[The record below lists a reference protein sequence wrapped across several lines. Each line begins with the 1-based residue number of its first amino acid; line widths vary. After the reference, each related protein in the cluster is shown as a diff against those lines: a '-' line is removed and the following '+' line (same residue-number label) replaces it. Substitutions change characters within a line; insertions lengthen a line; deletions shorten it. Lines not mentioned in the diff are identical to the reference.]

1 MNASLALNNTS
12 LMSMLRAAYEVFDN
26 THLSTLRNMIEPY
39 EISSDVFRQLLGNLS
54 LPSMK
59 SEFVKELHTLQE
71 MMDEKEERTSWKR
84 EFVYYA
90 ASMCHLFYNK
100 YDPKT
105 GLYALAKDSKP
116 VFYEFCNGPLSYIWL
131 ASDAHGMLTCIQSFY
146 ATDHMPNVLGITVL
160 RRTKMGS
167 MLPLRF
173 DLEIG
178 DTKQHRIVALM
189 DVVVD
194 LDKGRVNVKKCDVIF
209 LRRSFALLLSFGMV
223 YNSLQMVCHNDE
235 DDGCSLKQLPVA
247 LHLLP

>member
-1 MNASLALNNTS
+1 
-12 LMSMLRAAYEVFDN
+12 MSMLRAAYEVFDN
-26 THLSTLRNMIEPY
+26 THLSTMKSMIEPY
-39 EISSDVFRQLLGNLS
+39 DISSDVFRQLLGNLS

-59 SEFVKELHTLQE
+59 SEFVKELDALRSLME
-71 MMDEKEERTSWKR
+71 EKEPNASWKS

-90 ASMCHLFYNK
+90 VSMCHLFYSK
-100 YDPKT
+100 YNPKT

-160 RRTKMGS
+160 RRSKMGS

-173 DLEIG
+173 DLDINANK
-178 DTKQHRIVALM
+178 THRIVALM
-189 DVVVD
+189 EVIVD
-194 LDKGRVNVKKCDVIF
+194 LDKQRVNVKKCDVIF

-223 YNSLQMVCHNDE
+223 YNSLQLVCHNEE
-235 DDGCSLKQLPVA
+235 DDGCGLKQLPVA

>member
-1 MNASLALNNTS
+1 
-12 LMSMLRAAYEVFDN
+12 MSMLRAAYEVFDN
-26 THLSTLRNMIEPY
+26 THLSTMKSMIEPY
-39 EISSDVFRQLLGNLS
+39 DISSDVFRQLLGNLT

-59 SEFVKELHTLQE
+59 SEFVKELDALKSLME
-71 MMDEKEERTSWKR
+71 EKEPNASWKS

-90 ASMCHLFYNK
+90 VSMCHLFYNK
-100 YDPKT
+100 YNPKT

-146 ATDHMPNVLGITVL
+146 ATDHMPNVLGMTVL
-160 RRTKMGS
+160 RRSKMGS

-173 DLEIG
+173 DLEINANK
-178 DTKQHRIVALM
+178 THRIVALM
-189 DVVVD
+189 EVIVD
-194 LDKGRVNVKKCDVIF
+194 LDKQRVNVKKCDVIF

-223 YNSLQMVCHNDE
+223 FNSLQLVCHNEE
-235 DDGCSLKQLPVA
+235 DDGCCLKQLPVA